1 MEYSSLSKDLT
12 RNLSSTIKKENGIYF
27 TPPSCVNSNIE
38 LLKPYMAEIKH
49 ILEPSCGSGEFI
61 TSLKSSFSG
70 QVSITGIEYNETIYN
85 SILQLDADNV
95 SILKQDYL
103 TFTPSTKYDLIIG
116 NPPFY
121 VMKKD
126 RVDKIYYPYFD
137 GRPNIF
143 ILFIMKSLELLND
156 NGILSFILPKNFL
169 NCLYYDKTR
178 NYISKNCQIL
188 NIVERDDK
196 FIDTQQETII
206 LIVRKLH
213 VKTDIDNKKYILSI
227 HSYTIFVVEDNMNM
241 NMNKILK
248 LYEKSKT
255 LYELG
260 FTVSVG
266 NVVWNQCK
274 DILTDDATKTRLI
287 YCSDIVDN
295 KLSIKTY
302 KNGNKKNYIDKP
314 GTIRPMIVINRGYG
328 VGEYKFN
335 YCLINECGSYLVE
348 NHLICIEYNNNNES
362 KNIEKTEL
370 IKMYEKIIKSLNDKR
385 TQEFIKLYFGNNA
398 INTTELSYILPI
410 YYDI

>member
-1 MEYSSLSKDLT
+1 MEYSSLSKELT

-27 TPPSCVNSNIE
+27 TPPLCVNSNIN
-38 LLKPYMAEIKH
+38 LLKPYMSEIKT

-61 TSLKSSFSG
+61 TSLKSSFS
-70 QVSITGIEYNETIYN
+70 QEVSITGIEYNETIYN
-85 SILQLDADNV
+85 SILQLNAHNV
-95 SILKQDYL
+95 SIIKQDYL
-103 TFTPSTKYDLIIG
+103 TFAPSSKYDLIIG

-126 RVDKIYYPYFD
+126 SVDKKYHPYFD

-143 ILFIMKSLELLND
+143 ILFIIKSLEHLNE

-178 NYISKNCQIL
+178 NYISKNFQIL
-188 NIVERDDK
+188 HIIERDDK
-196 FIDTQQETII
+196 FIDTQQETIT
-206 LIVRKLH
+206 LIIRKLG
-213 VKTDIDNKKYILSI
+213 VKTVIDNKKYVLSI
-227 HSYTIFVVEDNMNM
+227 HSYTIFVLEDNMNM
-241 NMNKILK
+241 NMNNIVK
-248 LYEKSKT
+248 LYENSKT
-255 LYELG
+255 LGELG

-274 DILTDDATKTRLI
+274 DILTNDVTKTRLI

-295 KLSIKTY
+295 KLSIKAY
-302 KNGNKKNYIDKP
+302 KNGDKKNYIDKP
-314 GTIRPMIVINRGYG
+314 GTNRPRIVINRGYG

-335 YCLINECGSYLVE
+335 YCLINETMSYLVE
-348 NHLICIEYNNNNES
+348 NHLICIEYNNES
-362 KNIEKTEL
+362 KNIDKTEL
-370 IKMYEKIIKSLNDKR
+370 IKMYEKVIKSLKDER

-398 INTTELSYILPI
+398 INTTELNYILPI